1 MTHSLCRR
9 ALVALTA
16 SAMLAAAGCATE
28 PTQQEAGTVV
38 GGVLGGVIGSQV
50 GSGRGRTTATIVGAI
65 AGAAIGSAIGR
76 SMDEADRVRTVQVLE
91 TTPTGR
97 YSTWTNPDTGNRYT
111 VAPTRTY
118 ESRTGPC
125 REYTVDAVVGGRPER
140 VYGTA
145 CRQPDGSW
153 RTVG

>member
-28 PTQQEAGTVV
+28 PTQQEAGMVA
-38 GGVLGGVIGSQV
+38 GGVLGWQV
-50 GSGRGRTTATIVGAI
+50 GSGRGRTTATIIGAI

-76 SMDEADRVRTVQVLE
+76 SMDEADRARTAQVLE
-91 TTPTGR
+91 STPTGR

-118 ESRTGPC
+118 QAKSGPC
-125 REYTVDAVVGGRPER
+125 REYTVDAVVGGRPEK

>member
-1 MTHSLCRR
+1 MLLEWIDKEAAMTHFLCRR

-16 SAMLAAAGCATE
+16 TAMLAAAGCATE

-76 SMDEADRVRTVQVLE
+76 TMDEADRARTAQVLE

-97 YSTWTNPDTGNRYT
+97 YST
-111 VAPTRTY
+111 
-118 ESRTGPC
+118 
-125 REYTVDAVVGGRPER
+125 
-140 VYGTA
+140 
-145 CRQPDGSW
+145 
-153 RTVG
+153 